1 MEIVIGIYKVNY
13 YVNNIVT
20 SMKLSQSSEIYIELS
35 QTSMLELFCENNE
48 QLKTVNHFQK

>member
-35 QTSMLELFCENNE
+35 QTSMLELFCENN
-48 QLKTVNHFQK
+48 